1 MGKSQ
6 SQGFEFL
13 IFAMSPLQHE
23 NQVRSEDMKN
33 VSLENSGCEIKR
45 EVLDKSFGIF

>member
-1 MGKSQ
+1 MGNSQ
-6 SQGFEFL
+6 SWGFVFL
-13 IFAMSPLQHE
+13 IFAVSPLQHE

-45 EVLDKSFGIF
+45 EVLDESYGIF